1 MKNIWQEKND
11 FHLAINTFKN
21 HVSFVRDLTIP
32 HHGNSDVVI
41 NECTNKLFEK
51 DDDYFRQSCTSV
63 VTAIIFA
70 YNLGFKKIVLHGV
83 DFGGGYFY
91 DDEAENY
98 DKKYIPKM
106 RWSYE
111 TKNFN
116 KKWINNSSHPTSG
129 CLVPF
134 ITKISE
140 LMRRNGV
147 ELYCSTKKSA
157 LSQYLNVDPKLI

>member
-1 MKNIWQEKND
+1 M
-11 FHLAINTFKN
+11 
-21 HVSFVRDLTIP
+21 TIP

-70 YNLGFKKIVLHGV
+70 YNLGFKNSFTWWTLEEVN
-83 DFGGGYFY
+83 
-91 DDEAENY
+91 DEAENY

-116 KKWINNSSHPTSG
+116 KSG
-129 CLVPF
+129 EIIVLILLRCLVPF